1 MPEQFYEPASYR
13 ARDSVGYLVR
23 RLYSILSNRIEAQ
36 FADQGLTLMQW
47 IVLMYLRDGLAATA
61 SDIAREFRH
70 DTGALTRVIDQL
82 EQRGL
87 LTRERS
93 ARDRRVVELHLT
105 RDGRRTIAKLLPRV
119 VGELNAALAPLSREE
134 FEQFQGFLVRIL
146 DHLQVGSTA
155 AADEPPPRAARR

>member
-1 MPEQFYEPASYR
+1 MPEQFYDPASYR

-23 RLYSILSNRIEAQ
+23 RLYSILSNRIEAR

-47 IVLMYLRDGLAATA
+47 IVLLYLRDGLARTA

-70 DTGALTRVIDQL
+70 DSGALTRVIDQL

-93 ARDRRVVELHLT
+93 ARDRRAVELNLT
-105 RDGRRTIAKLLPRV
+105 RVGRRTIEKLLPKV
-119 VGELNAALAPLSREE
+119 VGELNDALSPLSREE
-134 FEQFQGFLVRIL
+134 FAQFQGYLVRIL
-146 DHLQVGSTA
+146 DHLQPESASGTE
-155 AADEPPPRAARR
+155 EPPTRAARR

>member
-47 IVLMYLRDGLAATA
+47 IVLLYLRDGLAATA

-70 DTGALTRVIDQL
+70 DSGALTRVIDQL

-105 RDGRRTIAKLLPRV
+105 RVGRKTIDKLLPRV
-119 VGELNAALAPLSREE
+119 VGELNAALAPLSRDE

-146 DHLQVGSTA
+146 DHLQAGSTTVA
-155 AADEPPPRAARR
+155 EEPPARAARR

>member
-1 MPEQFYEPASYR
+1 MPEQFYDPASYR

-23 RLYSILSNRIEAQ
+23 RLYSILSNRIEAR

-47 IVLMYLRDGLAATA
+47 IVLLYLRDGLARTA

-70 DTGALTRVIDQL
+70 DSGALTRVIDQL

-93 ARDRRVVELHLT
+93 AKDRRAVELHLT
-105 RDGRRTIAKLLPRV
+105 RVGRKTIEKLLPKV
-119 VGELNAALAPLSREE
+119 VGELNDALSPLSREE
-134 FEQFQGFLVRIL
+134 FAQFQGFLVRIL
-146 DHLQVGSTA
+146 DHLQPDSPSGTT
-155 AADEPPPRAARR
+155 EPPTRAARR

>member
-1 MPEQFYEPASYR
+1 MSEQFYDPASYR

-47 IVLMYLRDGLAATA
+47 IVLLYLRDELALTA

-70 DTGALTRVIDQL
+70 DSGALTRVIDQL

-93 ARDRRVVELHLT
+93 SRDRRVVELHLT
-105 RDGRRTIAKLLPRV
+105 RVGRRTIEKLLPRV
-119 VGELNAALAPLSREE
+119 VGELNAALAPLSRDE
-134 FEQFQGFLVRIL
+134 FEQFQGFLLRIL
-146 DHLQVGSTA
+146 DHLQSESPPVVE
-155 AADEPPPRAARR
+155 EPPARATRR

>member
-1 MPEQFYEPASYR
+1 MPEQFYDPAHYR

-23 RLYSILSNRIEAQ
+23 RLYSILSSRIEAR

-47 IVLMYLRDGLAATA
+47 IVLLYLRDGLARTA

-70 DTGALTRVIDQL
+70 DSGALTRVIDQL

-93 ARDRRVVELHLT
+93 ARDRRVVELNLT
-105 RDGRRTIAKLLPRV
+105 RVGRKTIEKLLPKV
-119 VGELNAALAPLSREE
+119 VGELNDALAPLSRDE
-134 FEQFQGFLVRIL
+134 FAQFQGFLLRIL
-146 DHLQVGSTA
+146 DHLQPESASA
-155 AADEPPPRAARR
+155 AEEPPARAARR

>member
-1 MPEQFYEPASYR
+1 MPEQFYDPTSYR

-23 RLYSILSNRIEAQ
+23 RLYSVLSSRIEAR

-47 IVLMYLRDGLAATA
+47 IVLLYLRDGLARTA

-70 DTGALTRVIDQL
+70 DSGALTRVIDQL

-93 ARDRRVVELHLT
+93 ARDRRVVELNLT
-105 RDGRRTIAKLLPRV
+105 RTGRKTIEKLLPKV
-119 VGELNAALAPLSREE
+119 VGELNDALAPLSRDE
-134 FEQFQGFLVRIL
+134 FAQFQGFLVRIL
-146 DHLQVGSTA
+146 EHLQPESA
-155 AADEPPPRAARR
+155 SPAEEPPVRAARR

>member
-1 MPEQFYEPASYR
+1 VSEQFYRPSSYR

-23 RLYSILSNRIEAQ
+23 RLYSILSSRIESQ

-47 IVLMYLRDGLAATA
+47 IVLLYLRDGLALTA

-70 DTGALTRVIDQL
+70 DSGALTRVIDHL
-82 EQRGL
+82 EQRGF

-105 RDGRRTIAKLLPRV
+105 QDGRKIIDKLLPRV
-119 VGELNAALAPLSREE
+119 VGELNDALAPLSRDE
-134 FEQFQGFLVRIL
+134 FEQFQSCLLRIL
-146 DHLQVGSTA
+146 DHLQREPTGAVE
-155 AADEPPPRAARR
+155 EPPARATRR